1 MKWKFCLD
9 SRLLNLNCDRIS
21 VVFLRVFVR
30 KFLNCPL
37 QRWVYFPV
45 GYFLKEMCDKTTKKI
60 IILQKEKWSYSFKI
74 ISKCQYF
81 INSRIHLDFLTLQMN
96 HNYTLSGGIPYWYG
110 IPTRVT
116 NSNTKEEPAQLIIK
130 CAPNAKFINP
140 IENSCFP

>member
-9 SRLLNLNCDRIS
+9 SRLLNLNCDRIL
-21 VVFLRVFVR
+21 VVFLQIFVR

-96 HNYTLSGGIPYWYG
+96 QIIHERSYCIP
-110 IPTRVT
+110 IMVT
-116 NSNTKEEPAQLIIK
+116 NSNTKEKNCPVYHRMCSERKIR
-130 CAPNAKFINP
+130 
-140 IENSCFP
+140 